1 MGFFN
6 GMATVNRINQLL
18 KDLENQV
25 TITQGQVQSGAS
37 RFTLENSLNTHKRIH
52 QELINEFSNSATARI
67 SVYKIF
73 GDKLRMDDVLMY
85 SKNVTMNLAAI
96 IANR

>member
-37 RFTLENSLNTHKRIH
+37 RYTLENSLNTHKRIH
-52 QELINEFSNSATARI
+52 QELISAFSNSTTARI

-73 GDKLRMDDVLMY
+73 GDKMRMDDVLTY
-85 SKNVTMNLAAI
+85 SKNVTLNLAAI
-96 IANR
+96 IANK

>member
-6 GMATVNRINQLL
+6 GMATVNRINRLL

-37 RFTLENSLNTHKRIH
+37 RSNLENSFNTHKRIH
-52 QELINEFSNSATARI
+52 QDLINEFSNSATARI
-67 SVYKIF
+67 AVYKIF
-73 GDKLRMDDVLMY
+73 GDTLRMDDVLIY
-85 SKNVTMNLAAI
+85 SKNVTLNLAAI
-96 IANR
+96 IANK

>member
-37 RFTLENSLNTHKRIH
+37 RYSLENSLNTHKRIH
-52 QELINEFSNSATARI
+52 QDLINAFSNSATARI

-73 GDKLRMDDVLMY
+73 GDKLRMDEVLTY